1 MKQLVFE
8 LAAQEP
14 PAFANFVAGAN
25 REAMAAL
32 LRLARGDLAE
42 TGVVIWGAPGAG
54 KTHLLRATV
63 AEAAAAGRPA
73 RYLADPGAAPA
84 AVAGADAWTPGTVVA
99 VDGVDGADAAAQA
112 ALFTLYNALAAAGGH
127 LVAAGGRAPAQL
139 PVRDDL
145 RTRLGYGLV
154 YEIVPLPDA
163 DKPAALSAYARGRGF
178 RLGDDVIAYL
188 LAHGRRDMGS
198 LVATLAALD
207 HHSLALRRPITVPL
221 LREWLQ
227 RPLEPDADA

>member
-8 LAAQEP
+8 LAAPEP

-25 REAMAAL
+25 REATATL
-32 LRLARGDLAE
+32 QSLARGELAE

-54 KTHLLRATV
+54 KTHLLRAAV
-63 AEAAAAGRPA
+63 AEALAAGRDA
-73 RYLADPGAAPA
+73 RYLADPDTVPAVVAAA
-84 AVAGADAWTPGTVVA
+84 EAWVPGTVVA
-99 VDGVDGADAAAQA
+99 VDGLDGADASAQA
-112 ALFTLYNALAAAGGH
+112 ALFTLYNALAADGGH
-127 LVAAGGRAPAQL
+127 LVAASARAPAQL

-163 DKPAALSAYARGRGF
+163 DKPAALAAYARSRGF

-207 HHSLALRRPITVPL
+207 RHSLALRRPITVPL

-227 RPLEPDADA
+227 RPLEPDDG